1 MPSSRIPGPLCGS
14 KRGHRFYTPG
24 PLGVNDQADP
34 EVATRADAVGAPLG
48 ANTCN
53 AAIGLVA
60 IRPTN
65 SVSSETPGAAEND
78 PEIEA
83 LNLSPIARKGAYLLK
98 QIHACVKFTSGR
110 RTKEDQ
116 ARAMAGNVVENRKWI
131 EETYRKTS
139 ITTRCQKWVDE
150 NPDRKTHKEIQE
162 GLLSVFN
169 CVSPAELGELSKH
182 LSGDA
187 FDVQPVEKD
196 ADAIKQTIRDLP
208 GRETFLDKEG
218 GLVRWHVHFQ

>member
-14 KRGHRFYTPG
+14 KRAHHMFTPG
-24 PLGVNDQADP
+24 PLGLNDQADP
-34 EVATRADAVGAPLG
+34 ELVTGAGAISGPSG
-48 ANTCN
+48 ANNCSV
-53 AAIGLVA
+53 ISVVA
-60 IRPTN
+60 IKSTN

-83 LNLSPIARKGAYLLK
+83 LNLSPIARKAAYLLK
-98 QIHACVKFTSGR
+98 QTHPCVKFTSGR
-110 RTKEDQ
+110 RSKEDQ
-116 ARAMAGNVVENRKWI
+116 ARAMASNVVENRKWI
-131 EETYRKTS
+131 AKTYRKSLISTK
-139 ITTRCQKWVDE
+139 CQKWLDDHPE
-150 NPDRKTHKEIQE
+150 KKTPKDIQE

-169 CVSPAELGELSKH
+169 CASPAELSDLSKH

-196 ADAIKQTIRDLP
+196 ADAIKQTIKDLP